1 MEQNFL
7 QMVNAEQSLT
17 KTRAAE
23 FAEMIIEINENGH
36 VDTFTALAR
45 LEFMSQVID
54 NAKSKLRQSATDEL
68 DLYGPEAKTGI
79 KRFGVT
85 FKSKETA
92 VKYDFSMTP
101 IWNDLKAAE
110 DHASDQR
117 KDLEAQLKALKKST
131 VNVDPETGEMVEM
144 VVPIKS
150 SKTTVEITLSK

>member
-7 QMVNAEQSLT
+7 EMVNAEQTLT
-17 KTRAAE
+17 KQRAAE
-23 FAEMIIEINENGH
+23 FAQMIININENGH

-54 NAKSKLRQSATDEL
+54 TAKSKLREAATDEL

-79 KRFGVT
+79 KRLGVT

-92 VKYDFSMTP
+92 VKYDFSSTP
-101 IWNDLKAAE
+101 KWNELKALE
-110 DHASDQR
+110 DFKTEER
-117 KDLEAQLKALKKST
+117 KQLETQLKALNKST